1 MMNLAAAAPARGVL
15 LMQPVGEVRE
25 AFSTRE
31 IYGLG
36 VFDAPGFWKKLVR
49 RVKRMA
55 AFLPGI
61 FAYHEGFL
69 RFSGSSG
76 CTSRRTWGR
85 ICNTRK
91 DLCEKSSQ
99 IYQSFLICN
108 QYVLKF
114 MSTSIGIIRT
124 KTRVSWPLYLSFKYK
139 FRVFLLLFSQQEIA
153 LAVSMRSFTL
163 KSCHRFICSEIAFE

>member
-31 IYGLG
+31 IYGPG

-91 DLCEKSSQ
+91 DLCEKSLWAHQLELSEPKLGSHDHFILVSNTNSGYFYCYFHSKKLPLLSQ
-99 IYQSFLICN
+99 C
-108 QYVLKF
+108 V
-114 MSTSIGIIRT
+114 
-124 KTRVSWPLYLSFKYK
+124 
-139 FRVFLLLFSQQEIA
+139 LLL
-153 LAVSMRSFTL
+153 LKVVTVSYAP
-163 KSCHRFICSEIAFE
+163 EIAFE